1 MHIVES
7 YATSCGV
14 KVGEPSIYE
23 RYFPMAVTD
32 YVTIDCDARSQ
43 AKLYHYWQ
51 EVVDILVP
59 VLQEAGLRLVQV
71 GRKDDPPMKGC
82 YDTRGQAS
90 LNQMAYILSNSK
102 MHIGVDNFTSDLAG
116 HYKTKVVCVF
126 SNSIPENSRPYWC
139 DEKETVHIESPK
151 DGKKPSYSH
160 NEFPKTINL
169 IEPNKIADE
178 ACELLNLNS
187 KFDYDY
193 EYVGIDYHTPRANLI
208 PDSVIGNYGIPPM
221 TVSVRMDYL
230 FNEEG
235 LAANLQTS
243 KINVV
248 TNKPINPN
256 IISQLKA
263 GIGSLTYI
271 IEENNDPN
279 FIKFLLANGVNYNLI
294 SYLPVEQINNFK
306 LNYMDYGI
314 IQPQEKLLKD
324 NVFNKGIDKPLFY
337 KSNKFI
343 LSGGKIYPSKSA
355 WKREL
360 PTNSLDKVV
369 MPVIDDEDFWDDV
382 NSYCILSAK

>member
-14 KVGEPSIYE
+14 KVGKPSIYA

-59 VLQEAGLRLVQV
+59 ALKESGLTLVQV

-102 MHIGVDNFTSDLAG
+102 LHIGVDNFTADLAG
-116 HYKTKVVCVF
+116 FYNVKNVCVF
-126 SNSIPENSRPYWC
+126 SNSIPENSRPYW
-139 DEKETVHIESPK
+139 DNENSVHIQSPK

-160 NEFPKTINL
+160 SEFPKTINL
-169 IEPNKIADE
+169 IEPDKIANK
-178 ACELLNLNS
+178 ACELINLNS
-187 KFDYDY
+187 NFDFNY
-193 EYVGIDYHTPRANLI
+193 EYLGIDYHTPRANLI
-208 PDSVIGNYGIPPM
+208 PDSMIANYGLPPM

-235 LAANLQTS
+235 LAANLQTARVN
-243 KINVV
+243 IV
-248 TNKPINPN
+248 TDKPINPN
-256 IISQLKA
+256 IISQLKQ
-263 GIGSLTYI
+263 GIGSITYI
-271 IEENNDPN
+271 IDEQNDPN
-279 FIKFLLANGVNYNLI
+279 FIKFLLSNGISYNLI
-294 SYLPVEQINNFK
+294 SYLPEEKINNLK

-314 IQPQEKLLKD
+314 ITPQEKLTKD

-343 LSGGKIYPSKSA
+343 LSSGKIYPSKPA

-360 PTNSLDKVV
+360 PTNTLDKPI

-382 NSYCILSAK
+382 NSYCIFSAK